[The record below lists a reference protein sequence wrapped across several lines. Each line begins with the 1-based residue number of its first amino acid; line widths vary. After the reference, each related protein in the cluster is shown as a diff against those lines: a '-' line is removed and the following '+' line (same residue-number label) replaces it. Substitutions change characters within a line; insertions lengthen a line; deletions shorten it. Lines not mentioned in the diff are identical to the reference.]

1 MNLSIF
7 RLKICKIKWW
17 HWLSSLLLVQI
28 LAGCSQVSSSSP
40 ATKVSGESKDEIVL
54 AFSWEDFDDK
64 GFDPTMGWNYYGPPL
79 FQSTLLRRNENLELV
94 NDLAQNYTIS
104 SNRKIWTFKIRED
117 VRFSD
122 GKPLKAED
130 VAYTFNQTKESGGLV
145 DLSALD
151 KAVVKGNYEVELHL
165 KQPRITFINQI
176 ADLGIVPKYAHNKNY
191 LRNPIG
197 SGPYRLVQWNPGE
210 QIIAEA
216 NPYYY
221 GTPAN
226 IKRLVI
232 LLTLEDASLAAAK
245 AGRVDVARIPPSL
258 AIQQIPGMN
267 LYAHRSDGHA
277 GLMLPY
283 IPNTGRKTSQ
293 GYTIGNDV
301 TADPAIRQAV
311 NYAINRQVLVDAILE
326 GYGSPAYTP
335 VSGMPWEEAKAK
347 IQDADA
353 NKAKQILAAAGWQDK
368 NGDGILEKKGLK
380 AEFSI
385 LYPAKDSVRQGLALA
400 VAQMLKPIGIQ
411 VNVEGR
417 SWKEIEHR
425 LHSDVVLYVLG
436 THDPL
441 ILYNLYHSSVAQ
453 ENWQNPGYY
462 ANPTVDQN
470 LDKGMTA
477 ASETEARLFWQ
488 KVQWDGQTGITTKGD
503 AASTWLVSPDQTYFV
518 NSCLDLGKQKQVTH
532 KYTGSILANL
542 TSWKWNCD

>member
-1 MNLSIF
+1 MILNLS
-7 RLKICKIKWW
+7 KIKTFSIKLRYSLWG
-17 HWLSSLLLVQI
+17 LLLVQV
-28 LAGCSQVSSSSP
+28 LTACSQVSSSP
-40 ATKVSGESKDEIVL
+40 PVTTKDEIVL
-54 AFSWEDFDDK
+54 ALSWEDFDDK

-104 SNRKIWTFKIRED
+104 SDRKIWRFKIRED

-122 GKPLKAED
+122 GQPLTAED
-130 VAYTFNQTKESGGLV
+130 IAYTFNHTKESGGLV
-145 DLSALD
+145 DLSLLD

-176 ADLGIVPKYAHNKNY
+176 ANLGIVPKHAHNKNY
-191 LRNPIG
+191 FRNPIG

-221 GTPAN
+221 GTSPN

-232 LLTLEDASLAAAK
+232 LLTLEDATLAAAK

-258 AIQQIPGMN
+258 AIQQISGMK
-267 LYAHRSDGHA
+267 LYAHKSDGHA

-283 IPNTGRKTSQ
+283 IPNTGKKTSQ
-293 GYTIGNDV
+293 GYSIGNDV

-335 VSGMPWEEAKAK
+335 VSGMPWEEAKAA
-347 IQDADA
+347 IPDADA
-353 NKAKQILAAAGWQDK
+353 NKAKQILTAAGWQDN

-385 LYPAKDSVRQGLALA
+385 LYPANDSVRQGLALA

-411 VNVEGR
+411 VNAEGR
-417 SWKEIEHR
+417 SWKEIGHR
-425 LHSDVVLYVLG
+425 LHSDVILYGLN
-436 THDPL
+436 TYDPL
-441 ILYNLYHSSVAQ
+441 IVYNLYHSSAARG
-453 ENWQNPGYY
+453 NWQNPGYY

-503 AASTWLVSPDQTYFV
+503 AASAWLVSPDQTYFV
-518 NSCLDLGKQKQVTH
+518 NSCLDLGKQDSTNKN
-532 KYTGSILANL
+532 YTGSILTNV

>member
-1 MNLSIF
+1 MLSVQ
-7 RLKICKIKWW
+7 
-17 HWLSSLLLVQI
+17 LL
-28 LAGCSQVSSSSP
+28 AACNHVSPSP
-40 ATKVSGESKDEIVL
+40 PAAKVGNEFKDEIVL

-94 NDLAQNYTIS
+94 NDLAQNYTF
-104 SNRKIWTFKIRED
+104 SNDRKIWTFKIRPD

-122 GKPLKAED
+122 GQPLSAED
-130 VAYTFNQTKESGGLV
+130 VAYTFNQTKESGGLI
-145 DLSALD
+145 DLSVLD

-165 KQPRITFINQI
+165 KQPQITFINQI
-176 ADLGIVPKYAHNKNY
+176 ASLGIVPKHAHNKNY
-191 LRNPIG
+191 FRNPIG

-232 LLTLEDASLAAAK
+232 VLTLEDATFAAAK

-283 IPNTGRKTSQ
+283 IPNTGKKTSQ
-293 GYTIGNDV
+293 GYPIGNDV
-301 TADPAIRQAV
+301 TADPAIRQAI

-347 IQDADA
+347 IQDADT
-353 NKAKQILAAAGWQDK
+353 NKAKQILAAAGWEDN
-368 NGDGILEKKGLK
+368 NGDGILAKQGLK

-385 LYPAKDSVRQGLALA
+385 LYPAKDSIRQGLALA

-417 SWKEIEHR
+417 SWKEIERR
-425 LHSDVVLYVLG
+425 LHSDVVVYVLG
-436 THDPL
+436 TYDPL

-453 ENWQNPGYY
+453 GNWQNPGYY

-470 LDKGMTA
+470 FDKGMTA

-488 KVQWDGQTGITTKGD
+488 KIQWDGQTGITTKGD

-518 NSCLDLGKQKQVTH
+518 NSCLDLGKQKQITH
-532 KYTGSILANL
+532 NYTGSILANV